1 MTTKPQP
8 TLTQSSVKVG
18 VGPKVHISSF
28 GSIPLT
34 NDGSKV
40 ELYCLG
46 HGAMLSPTNT
56 SYLAVIG
63 KTSLLIDCGFTVPS
77 ALTRFG
83 FSPASVSDLF
93 ITHTHG
99 DHTGG
104 LSKLLVQNRYCRDLV
119 LGKKV
124 SLWAPRIWAQNL
136 WNHTLAGDLSS
147 HDSDVTMLDGG
158 TDNLKS
164 LPSSEWYDIVL
175 PWGQSSYAKRDVYLF
190 EKGGLKV
197 EAFRTMHTPARATS
211 WSDSA
216 WSTGLLINDSIWISS
231 DTRFDA
237 ELVRAYAPRAT
248 MMIHDAS
255 PKSKDPVHASLDAI
269 SSFGINIKAKMWLS
283 HLPHGFDD
291 EASEEKVRSKGF
303 RGLALAGTKFSVV
316 V

>member
-1 MTTKPQP
+1 MTIKPNP

-28 GSIPLT
+28 GSIPVT

-63 KTSLLIDCGFTVPS
+63 KTSLLIDCGFMVPS
-77 ALTRFG
+77 ALTSFG
-83 FSPASVSDLF
+83 LSPASVSDLF

-147 HDSDVTMLDGG
+147 HDSAVTMLDGG

-175 PWGQSSYAKRDVYLF
+175 PWGQSSYAERDVYLF

-197 EAFRTMHTPARATS
+197 EAFRTMHTPATATS

-237 ELVRAYAPRAT
+237 ELVKAYASRT
-248 MMIHDAS
+248 DMMIHDAS
-255 PKSKDPVHASLDAI
+255 PRSQDPVHASLDAL

-303 RGLALAGTKFSVV
+303 RGLALTGTKFSVAV
-316 V
+316 

>member
-1 MTTKPQP
+1 MLEKSP
-8 TLTQSSVKVG
+8 VKVG
-18 VGPKVHISSF
+18 VGPKVRISSF
-28 GSIPLT
+28 SSISLT

-63 KTSLLIDCGFTVPS
+63 KTSLLIDCGYMVPS
-77 ALTRFG
+77 ALARFG
-83 FSPASVSDLF
+83 ISPASVSNLF

-104 LSKLLVQNRYCRDLV
+104 LSNLLVQNRYCRDLV
-119 LGKKV
+119 LGNKV
-124 SLWAPRIWAQNL
+124 ALWAPRIWAENL

-147 HDSDVTMLDGG
+147 HDSAVTMLDSG

-175 PWGQSSYAKRDVYLF
+175 PWAQSSYAGRDVYLF

-211 WSDSA
+211 WRDSA

-237 ELVRAYAPRAT
+237 ELVKAYASRAN

-255 PKSKDPVHASLDAI
+255 PRSQDPVHASLD
-269 SSFGINIKAKMWLS
+269 SLSGLGINIKGKTWLS
-283 HLPHGFDD
+283 HLPYGFDD

-303 RGLALAGTKFSVV
+303 RGLALTGTKFSVAA
-316 V
+316 